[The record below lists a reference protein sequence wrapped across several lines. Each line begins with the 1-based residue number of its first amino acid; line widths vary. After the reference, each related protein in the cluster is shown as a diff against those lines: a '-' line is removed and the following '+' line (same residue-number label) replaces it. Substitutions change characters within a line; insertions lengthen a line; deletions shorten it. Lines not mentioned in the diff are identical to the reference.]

1 MKKTIISILLSIS
14 LLVGIA
20 STCFSIFATSENT
33 MRVGVGK
40 ADITGPITRISTGYN
55 SLGDLMD
62 GLLTRLNARAF
73 IIESNGNPVVYVS
86 AELVHMT
93 ESIKPAVLKELQSRG
108 LTRYTEE
115 NVMLTATHCHSS
127 SSNVSWYALYD
138 LINGVPGYD
147 DDSYKLIV
155 KGIADAIEAADKN
168 LAPGNIVLSYAN
180 TDIENYNRSLYAAK
194 WNVNYDDSKYLNDF
208 DAVSKTV
215 NKEMEVLR
223 FIQNG
228 KDVGMLSFFAS
239 HGTSN
244 GIDNTLIA
252 SDHKGYACYYV
263 EQAMGDGYVAAN
275 CQTESGDVSPNRPQ
289 ESDVKL
295 AFQRPAD
302 IDKNLDVIENQIV
315 AGQQEADAM
324 LRILKGG
331 AGVTSID
338 LTDSVQYNYS
348 TVDFSDISVDEKYI
362 GEYKMPY
369 DDVENA
375 KTSEPCIGAGIIAG
389 DEEGAPVDNAEE
401 GTVRHDFKLNDDGT
415 VTRTEY
421 DFSTIDLSGLEKLFK
436 PLWPTAMKIF
446 QSDGYDDEQME
457 KVVCLAVG
465 KLMQKQQPVQILR
478 IGELAIAGVSF
489 EVSTEQ
495 GARTKAVLED
505 TLSQLGVKKV
515 ILATHANAY
524 SQYIT
529 TREEYAAQHYE
540 GATNLFGPWSG
551 SALTQELDRLAQD
564 MVNGKTSDKGPGLR
578 NSQPL
583 VLLQTPAS
591 FLKPGV
597 DKSGYG
603 TLVTDVDTTKA
614 YANGDKVTAVFKGA
628 NPRHVTNLR
637 LAGDAE
643 LVPDDYTYMEVQ
655 KLVDGK
661 WITVRNDADPYT
673 TFQYSPY
680 TAKTATL
687 TWLLRNVEDGTYRFA
702 YNGIAKTGTDAYK
715 AFTAYSSA
723 FTVGNA
729 SAGTTTPADTT
740 DKNTDNT
747 DKNTDSIKDLIPDLD
762 IDSAMD
768 WINDLLGKG
777 NSDKDD
783 SSGSDNT
790 GNAGT
795 TPADKTPVI
804 PAETEET
811 LEMVDIINDATG
823 AEDASIINSSDLT
836 PLSSIGLSGAGT
848 ESIAQTGDN
857 NVAPFVSLLSF
868 GSAAVLAT
876 LRIKS
881 KKDN

>member
-1 MKKTIISILLSIS
+1 MKKAIISILLTVS

-20 STCFSIFATSENT
+20 STCFSIFATSEST

-73 IIESNGNPVVYVS
+73 IIESNGTPVVYVS

-93 ESIKPAVLKELQSRG
+93 ESIKPAVLKELQDRG

-147 DDSYKLIV
+147 DASYQLIV
-155 KGIADAIEAADKN
+155 KGIADAIEAADKD
-168 LAPGNIVLSYAN
+168 LAPGSIVLSYAN
-180 TDIENYNRSLYAAK
+180 TDIESYNRSLYAAK
-194 WNVNYDDSKYLNDF
+194 WNVNYDESKYKNDF

-223 FIQNG
+223 FIQDG

-302 IDKNLDVIENQIV
+302 IDENLDVIENQIV

-338 LTDSVQYNYS
+338 LSDSVQYNYS

-369 DDVENA
+369 DDVKNA

-401 GTVRHDFKLNDDGT
+401 GSVRHDFKLNDDGT

-436 PLWPTAMKIF
+436 PLWPTAMKIL

-465 KLMQKQQPVQILR
+465 KLMQKQQPVQILK

-505 TLSQLGVKKV
+505 TLSKLGVEKV

-551 SALTQELDRLAQD
+551 SAMTQELDRLAQD

-578 NSQPL
+578 NSKPL

-591 FLKPGV
+591 FLKPGK
-597 DKSGYG
+597 DTNDYG
-603 TLVTDVDTTKA
+603 TLVTDVDTEKA
-614 YANGDKVTAVFKGA
+614 YSNGDTVTAVFNGT

-637 LAGDAE
+637 LAENTE

-655 KLVDGK
+655 KLIDGK
-661 WITVRNDADPYT
+661 WVTVRNDADPYT
-673 TFQYSPY
+673 TFRYSPY

-687 TWLLRNVEDGTYRFA
+687 TWLLRDVDDGTYRFA
-702 YNGIAKTGTDAYK
+702 YNGIAKTGTDSYE
-715 AFTAYSSA
+715 AFTSYSSE

-729 SAGTTTPADTT
+729 VKDTKPAETTPDKTDTN
-740 DKNTDNT
+740 DKNTGDN
-747 DKNTDSIKDLIPDLD
+747 NTSLLPDLD

-768 WINDLLGKG
+768 WIKDALGKG
-777 NSDKDD
+777 D
-783 SSGSDNT
+783 SNT
-790 GNAGT
+790 SSSSNASSSLDT
-795 TPADKTPVI
+795 SSASSSADSK
-804 PAETEET
+804 ETEEV

-823 AEDASIINSSDLT
+823 VDNASVINSSDLT
-836 PLSSIGLSGAGT
+836 PLASVDLANAGA
-848 ESIAQTGDN
+848 ESIAQTGDSM
-857 NVAPFVSLLSF
+857 VAPFVSLVSF

-876 LRIKS
+876 LKIKS